1 MTFLDSKNYL
11 EEFNN
16 LIEGEGEILI
26 AVAFWGSGSEKLIP
40 KIFDGRS
47 FRIICNLGSGGTNPL
62 VIRKIIEASVDNPGV
77 KIMNLDN
84 LHAKVAIGKKSAIVG
99 SANLSI
105 NGLGLEDGECA
116 TWHEAGM
123 LVHEKSQL
131 KQMREWFD
139 CLWEKST
146 AISEEELKKSFDQWI
161 NNRKCRPINSKKLID
176 AETHD
181 LINRNIYIAIYQED
195 TNEKSHEE
203 FIKIQGHAKQSDSL
217 FLKNTKLDFFEEWSD
232 DSDEPLPVD
241 APIITMLYGPGKG
254 LTHVSAWERIPQLD
268 TRIFNDENEG
278 EVSLTILG
286 KLKEVSGMT
295 FSSKDGQ
302 VFAKRLKP
310 WVDYLYLSTTPGD
323 ARCVSLDDFIAWE
336 ADNMN

>member
-1 MTFLDSKNYL
+1 MTFLNSKNYF
-11 EEFNN
+11 EELKN
-16 LIEGEGEILI
+16 LIEGEDVILI
-26 AVAFWGSGSEKLIP
+26 AVAFWGNGAKELIP
-40 KIFDGRS
+40 EIFDGRY

-62 VIRKIIEASVDNPGV
+62 VIREIIEISIKNSGV

-84 LHAKVAIGKKSAIVG
+84 LHAKVIIGGKSAIVG

-105 NGLGLEDGECA
+105 NGLGLETSECA

-131 KQMREWFD
+131 KQIREWFD

-146 AISEEELKKSFDQWI
+146 TISEEELKKSFDQWI
-161 NNRKCRPINSKKLID
+161 KNRKCRPVNSKKLID

-181 LINRNIYIAIYQED
+181 LINRNIYIAIYQENA
-195 TNEKSHEE
+195 NEKSHEKLIE
-203 FIKIQGHAKQSDSL
+203 IQGHARQSDSP
-217 FLKNTKLDFFEEWSD
+217 FLQNTKLDFFEDWPED
-232 DSDEPLPVD
+232 HAEPLPVN
-241 APIITMLYGPGKG
+241 APIITMLYGPRNG
-254 LTHVSAWERIPQLD
+254 LTQVSAWERIPQLD
-268 TRIFNDENEG
+268 TIIDNDKNDG

-295 FSSKDGQ
+295 FSNQDGL

-310 WVDYLYLSTTPGD
+310 WVEYLYRSTPPGA

-336 ADNMN
+336 SDKKN